1 KEITLGDLSAKELDS
16 DSNIES
22 VALDQGVLFMLAV
35 AGGEQKEFWKS
46 VYETLLSSFAFVQ
59 AETSQSTS
67 GSSSGT
73 SADVIFEG
81 EEVIE

>member
-1 KEITLGDLSAKELDS
+1 
-16 DSNIES
+16 
-22 VALDQGVLFMLAV
+22 MLAV